1 MATRSKKKSSWG
13 CALTSLVI
21 LLLLTS
27 MGISFKRDWVETT
40 GRVESVEVKNDVDL
54 LVHYSYK
61 APGWS
66 GKRRKYRDKDVVPRI
81 RYPMARKGSQIPVVY
96 TKGWLGRSA
105 IGTAKNNGNRKHVE
119 IQAWSFSRKA
129 PAASLLAAKGLVKSR
144 CGHFHKKKRLRQ
156 AC

>member
-81 RYPMARKGSQIPVVY
+81 RYPMARRRSQIPVVY

-105 IGTAKNNGNRKHVE
+105 IGTAKNNGNRK
-119 IQAWSFSRKA
+119 
-129 PAASLLAAKGLVKSR
+129 SLKEEVMGYALYVFILPLVLGFFGLAGKR
-144 CGHFHKKKRLRQ
+144 KKRG
-156 AC
+156 